1 MEITMETL
9 VKMLRSVDISSSS
22 MNHDMGWNNA
32 VIRIM
37 NLMDEPDLK
46 TEARALLPESLN
58 HQQISEIVINDYIM
72 DYYFYV
78 IKGVPMLFKHYE
90 NGTDEPRIGGYPENV
105 ITSEDEML
113 EFIKTG
119 FTREDGKHF
128 GFHIEEERRD
138 RIFRH
143 IKDFFKKHPD
153 GIITFG

>member
-1 MEITMETL
+1 MGCHTWYKVPIAKGRDSVT
-9 VKMLRSVDISSSS
+9 VKIRENLSELRSKDW
-22 MNHDMGWNNA
+22 WN
-32 VIRIM
+32 
-37 NLMDEPDLK
+37 DECEK
-46 TEARALLPESLN
+46 EAKECERALKEWDTELLE
-58 HQQISEIVINDYIM
+58 EYITN
-72 DYYFYV
+72 YYFYV
-78 IKGVPMLFKHYE
+78 VKGVPMLFKHYE
-90 NGTDEPRIGGYPENV
+90 NDTDEPRIGGYPENV

-128 GFHIEEERRD
+128 DFHIEEERRD

>member
-1 MEITMETL
+1 MTTLQALKILKAEFEDLNIPQKDGSLKSLMQLEDVLIQIVKELKEWDTELLEEYIT
-9 VKMLRSVDISSSS
+9 
-22 MNHDMGWNNA
+22 N
-32 VIRIM
+32 
-37 NLMDEPDLK
+37 
-46 TEARALLPESLN
+46 
-58 HQQISEIVINDYIM
+58 
-72 DYYFYV
+72 YYFYV

-128 GFHIEEERRD
+128 DFHIEEERRD